1 MRIDGRFPPTDT
13 CAAAAEG
20 GRAGSAHAEE
30 VAGLAEGKTYE
41 RLKKIVVEQ
50 LGVDEGDV
58 KPEASF
64 VEDLNA
70 DSLDLVELIM
80 SLEEEFGM
88 EISDEEAERIKTV
101 GDAAEYIEEHVA

>member
-1 MRIDGRFPPTDT
+1 MTDGTTF
-13 CAAAAEG
+13 
-20 GRAGSAHAEE
+20 
-30 VAGLAEGKTYE
+30 E
-41 RLKKIVVEQ
+41 RLKKIIVEQ
-50 LGVDEGDV
+50 LGVDEEEV
-58 KPEASF
+58 TPTASF

-101 GDAAEYIEEHVA
+101 ADAAEYIEEHVA